1 MIHDAGLIIG
11 DFCNGPLQKLI
22 NLIPSEEV
30 SCINLILYIVET
42 RIIAVGDDGIGLS
55 LELGEVVD
63 YKAAKEGAAVFEGRL
78 IDDDIGSLGLNALHD
93 TLDGG
98 LAEVVGIRFHR
109 QTIETDGY

>member
-42 RIIAVGDDGIGLS
+42 RIIAVGDNGIGLS
-55 LELGEVVD
+55 LELGQVVHD
-63 YKAAKEGAAVFEGRL
+63 NTTEEGAAVFKGRL
-78 IDDDIGSLGLNALHD
+78 IDDNVGPLGLNALHD
-93 TLDGG
+93 ALNGR
-98 LAEVVGIRFHR
+98 LAEVIAV
-109 QTIETDGY
+109 